1 MSRPEQNTSTTAL
14 LMTRGEGWSKPAR
27 SGEGQGCLCVCTPRW
42 GLTSEYEITLP
53 VKLRGNEFQT
63 KMLLKTKIKPQN
75 KHTTIKKAQS
85 QTIIQSSEAPARI
98 TVLSQP
104 VQTQT
109 HWVLAVWEEQT
120 YSTKSNKFRRRNW
133 NGKAW

>member
-1 MSRPEQNTSTTAL
+1 MPTA
-14 LMTRGEGWSKPAR
+14 
-27 SGEGQGCLCVCTPRW
+27 
-42 GLTSEYEITLP
+42 EYEILEITLS

-75 KHTTIKKAQS
+75 KHTAIKKAQS
-85 QTIIQSSEAPARI
+85 QTIIQSSEDPARI

-109 HWVLAVWEEQT
+109 HRVLGVWEEQT
-120 YSTKSNKFRRRNW
+120 YSSKSNKFRRRNW
-133 NGKAW
+133 NSKAWRGGDERQLLEAHRRVVVLSFKKNSRWFMKRALFFRVI